1 MKTFIL
7 FFINV
12 ALIAANVFSQ
22 QDLGYSWR
30 YYRPGNTGIQG
41 DQATALW
48 IDKNGDPYIAAA
60 TGGWGEGGFAK
71 YSQSEN
77 KWINYSNVD
86 YPALGSFDNGDVQI
100 LDIVEDYD
108 KNLWMG
114 NFTGAIKFNPLLGAS
129 SIENYGTGNSSL
141 LGYTL
146 DVDLAPDSTIW
157 FTSGGLVQFN
167 PKESTWNY
175 WPGSNT
181 RLSVQ
186 PKPDGS
192 YLVWSADTYFGQVF
206 TYNSATNQ
214 LTDYLPAA
222 IGDVAGLPGK
232 DCVDDAG
239 NFWALR
245 MAQNGDW
252 ETLEY
257 QRPDGSWVSPT
268 PPYSNATFYIDSFKA
283 FGNGKAVMILTSGET
298 WMFDGVAWN
307 NFGTWRPGD
316 FNLSIDIDKQN
327 NVWVCGLGGA
337 AKRDAATGN
346 WQRHRITN
354 SSQID
359 YFVEDISIDDHGN
372 VWMTGNAGTGVG
384 GFQKF
389 DGERWTGFNQYTYGL
404 GYPFPYDADNTQAIY
419 YRPSNSTVVI
429 NPTFHGIH
437 SWDGSNFFAL
447 EDSFSTSKGFTEDSH
462 GRLWSLGEY
471 YNLRYFDENI
481 PDWIDVSIVGSGK
494 SIIRD
499 QALPGTIW
507 ASTDYEI
514 LRTDGTTSFSRS
526 IGDFPGSAAWFTELA
541 VDNNGIAW
549 IGTYSQFTST
559 GSTLIRLDANTGN
572 YTTFEHDLGWP
583 FPGEHVYPR
592 LVTPD
597 GKLWLMYDS
606 EYPSTEAG
614 LCWYDGI
621 NVGIIPA
628 SPGGVPQW
636 GGLPNSNIR
645 ELEYKEVTGGYELW
659 MSCKGRGI
667 AVLTVTNSVVP
678 VELVSFTASTNG
690 NAVNLNWSTSTETNN
705 SGFSIERKQVH
716 SFQSTVDN
724 EEWKTVSFVNGN
736 GTTTETKSYSF
747 ADENL
752 ASGKYVYRL
761 KQIDFDGTFE
771 YSNEVEVILNVPEKF
786 ELSQNYPNPFN
797 PSTKIKYQIATS
809 NSVSLKIYDVLGNK
823 VATLVNEVQP
833 SGNYEVTFDA
843 SSLSSGTYFYKLQ
856 AGNFVET
863 KKMILLR

>member
-1 MKTFIL
+1 VKNLLQNLL
-7 FFINV
+7 FPFLLISTTV
-12 ALIAANVFSQ
+12 AQ
-22 QDLGYSWR
+22 TTDYSWR

-41 DQATALW
+41 DQITALW
-48 IDKNGDPYIAAA
+48 IDENGDPYIAAA

-71 YSQSEN
+71 FIQGEN

-86 YPALGSFDNGDVQI
+86 YPLLGSFDNADVQI
-100 LDIVEDYD
+100 LDIVKDYNG
-108 KNLWMG
+108 NLWMG
-114 NFTGAIKFNPLLGAS
+114 NYAGAVKFDPQVGAAS
-129 SIENYGTGNSSL
+129 LENYGPSNSSL
-141 LGYTL
+141 QGFTY

-157 FTSGGLVQFN
+157 FTSGGLVCFYPENNQWMF
-167 PKESTWNY
+167 WQ
-175 WPGSNT
+175 GSNT
-181 RLSVQ
+181 RIAVQ
-186 PKPDGS
+186 PKTDGS

-214 LTDYLPAA
+214 LTDYLPSA

-257 QRPDGSWVSPT
+257 QRPDGTWIYPT
-268 PPYSNATFYIDSFKA
+268 PPYANVSFYIDAFKA
-283 FGNGKAVMILTSGET
+283 FGNGKAVMVLTTGES
-298 WMFDGVAWN
+298 WMFDGAAWN

-316 FNLSIDIDKQN
+316 FNLSIDIDSQN

-346 WQRHRITN
+346 WQRYRITN
-354 SSQID
+354 TSQVD
-359 YFVEDISIDDHGN
+359 YFVEDISIDDQGN

-389 DGERWTGFNQYTYGL
+389 DGETWTGFNQYTYGL

-419 YRPSNSTVVI
+419 YRPSNSTVVF
-429 NPTFHGIH
+429 NPTFHGIRA
-437 SWDGSNFFAL
+437 WDGANFFTL
-447 EDSFSTSKGFTEDSH
+447 EDSFSTSKGFTEDSQ

-471 YNLRYFDENI
+471 YNLRYFNENI
-481 PDWIDVSIVGSGK
+481 PDWIDVPIVGSGK

-499 QALPGTIW
+499 QSLPGTIW

-514 LRTDGTTSFSRS
+514 LRTDGTTSFSRT
-526 IGDFPGSAAWFTELA
+526 IDDFPGSAAWFTELA

-559 GSTLIRLDANTGN
+559 GSTLIRLDANTGQ

-614 LCWYDGI
+614 LCWYDGV
-621 NVGIIPA
+621 NVGVIPS

-645 ELEYKEVTGGYELW
+645 ELEYKTVAGGYELW

-678 VELVSFTASTNG
+678 VELVWFTANANG
-690 NAVNLNWSTSTETNN
+690 NSVTLNWHTSTETNN
-705 SGFSIERKQVH
+705 SGFSLERKQVN
-716 SFQSTVDN
+716 SSQSTVRN
-724 EEWKTVSFVNGN
+724 EEWSEINFISGH
-736 GTTTETKSYSF
+736 GTTTETQTYSF
-747 ADENL
+747 VDENL
-752 ASGKYVYRL
+752 ASGKYLYRL
-761 KQIDFDGTFE
+761 KQIDFDGTIE
-771 YSNEVEVILNVPEKF
+771 YSNEVEVNVSVPEKF

-797 PSTKIKYQIATS
+797 PGTKIKYQIASS
-809 NSVSLKIYDVLGNK
+809 NNISLKIYDVLGNE
-823 VATLVNEVQP
+823 VSSLVNEVQP
-833 SGNYEVTFDA
+833 AGNYEITFDA

-856 AGNFVET
+856 AGEFC
-863 KKMILLR
+863 

>member
-1 MKTFIL
+1 LKNIVITLGCF
-7 FFINV
+7 
-12 ALIAANVFSQ
+12 LIFMSEIIP
-22 QDLGYSWR
+22 QDPYTYSWR

-48 IDKNGDPYIAAA
+48 IDENGDPYIAAA

-71 YSQSEN
+71 FLQSEN

-86 YPALGSFDNGDVQI
+86 YPVLGSFDNADVQI

-108 KNLWMG
+108 NNLWMG
-114 NFTGAIKFNPLLGAS
+114 NYAGAVKFNPQVGVS
-129 SIENYGTGNSSL
+129 SLENYGPNNSSL
-141 LGYTL
+141 QGFTY

-157 FTSGGLVQFN
+157 FTSGGLVRFN
-167 PKESTWNY
+167 PEDNQWTNWQE
-175 WPGSNT
+175 GNT
-181 RLSVQ
+181 RIAVQ
-186 PKPDGS
+186 PKQDGS
-192 YLVWSADTYFGQVF
+192 YLVWSADTYFGYVF

-214 LTDYLPAA
+214 LSTYTPSAFGE
-222 IGDVAGLPGK
+222 IAGLPGK

-245 MAQNGDW
+245 MANPGDW

-257 QRPDGSWVSPT
+257 QRPDGAWIYPT
-268 PPYSNATFYIDSFKA
+268 PPYANVSFYIDAFKA
-283 FGNGKAVMILTSGET
+283 FGSGKALLVTTTGET
-298 WMFDGVAWN
+298 WMFDGTSWQN
-307 NFGTWRPGD
+307 YGTWRPGE
-316 FNLSIDIDKQN
+316 FTLSVDSDQQG
-327 NVWVCGLGGA
+327 NVWVCGIEGA
-337 AKRDAATGN
+337 AKRDATTGN
-346 WQRHRITN
+346 WQRYRITN
-354 SSQID
+354 TSQID
-359 YFVEDISIDDHGN
+359 YFVEDISIDDQGN

-404 GYPFPYDADNTQAIY
+404 GYPFPFDADNTQAIY
-419 YRPSNSTVVI
+419 YRPSNSTVVF

-437 SWDGSNFFAL
+437 GWDGANFFAL
-447 EDSFSTSKGFTEDSH
+447 EDSFSTSKGFTEDSQ

-481 PDWIDVSIVGSGK
+481 PDWIDVPIVGSGK

-499 QALPGTIW
+499 KTLLGTIW

-514 LRTDGTTSFSRS
+514 LRTDGTNSFSRS
-526 IGDFPGSAAWFTELA
+526 IGEFPGSAAWFTELA
-541 VDNNGIAW
+541 IDTNGIAW

-614 LCWYDGI
+614 LCWYDGV
-621 NVGIIPA
+621 NVGVFPA

-645 ELEYKEVTGGYELW
+645 ELEYKAIAGGYELW

-667 AVLTVTNSVVP
+667 AVLTVIENPTSVENENVAP
-678 VELVSFTASTNG
+678 
-690 NAVNLNWSTSTETNN
+690 NN
-705 SGFSIERKQVH
+705 
-716 SFQSTVDN
+716 
-724 EEWKTVSFVNGN
+724 
-736 GTTTETKSYSF
+736 
-747 ADENL
+747 
-752 ASGKYVYRL
+752 
-761 KQIDFDGTFE
+761 
-771 YSNEVEVILNVPEKF
+771 F

-797 PSTKIKYQIATS
+797 PTTKISFSILSSAFT
-809 NSVSLKIYDVLGNK
+809 SLKVYDILGNE
-823 VATLVNEVQP
+823 VATLVQEEKPAGTYEVQ
-833 SGNYEVTFDA
+833 FDA
-843 SSLSSGTYFYKLQ
+843 SNLSSGVYFYTLSTH
-856 AGNFVET
+856 NFTST
-863 KKMILLR
+863 KKMILTK

>member
-1 MKTFIL
+1 MKNLIQIL
-7 FFINV
+7 LFPFLLISTTV
-12 ALIAANVFSQ
+12 AQ
-22 QDLGYSWR
+22 TTDYSWR

-41 DQATALW
+41 DQVTALW
-48 IDKNGDPYIAAA
+48 IDGNGDPYIAAA

-71 YSQSEN
+71 FIQSEN

-100 LDIVEDYD
+100 LDIVEDNQQ
-108 KNLWMG
+108 NLWMG
-114 NFTGAIKFNPLLGAS
+114 NYAGAVKFNPQIGAAS
-129 SIENYGTGNSSL
+129 LENYGPSNSNL
-141 LGYTL
+141 QGFTF

-157 FTSGGLVQFN
+157 FTSGGLVRFN
-167 PKESTWNY
+167 PGNDQWMY
-175 WPGSNT
+175 WQGSNT
-181 RLSVQ
+181 RIAVQ

-214 LTDYLPAA
+214 LTDYLPTA

-239 NFWALR
+239 NFWAVR

-257 QRPDGSWVSPT
+257 QRPDGVWIYPT
-268 PPYSNATFYIDSFKA
+268 PPYSNVSFYIDAFKA
-283 FGNGKAVMILTSGET
+283 FGNGKAVMVLTTGEA

-316 FNLSIDIDKQN
+316 FNLSIDIDNQN

-346 WQRHRITN
+346 WQRYRITN
-354 SSQID
+354 TSQID
-359 YFVEDISIDDHGN
+359 YFVEDISIDDQGN
-372 VWMTGNAGTGVG
+372 VWMTGNAGTGIG

-389 DGERWTGFNQYTYGL
+389 DGDRWTGFNLYTYGL
-404 GYPFPYDADNTQAIY
+404 GYPFPYDADNSQAIY
-419 YRPSNSTVVI
+419 YRPSNSNVI
-429 NPTFHGIH
+429 FNPTFHGIH
-437 SWDGSNFFAL
+437 KWDGTNFFTL
-447 EDSFSTSKGFTEDSH
+447 EDSFSTSKGFTEDSQ
-462 GRLWSLGEY
+462 GRLWSLGDY

-481 PDWIDVSIVGSGK
+481 PDWINAPIVGSGK

-499 QALPGTIW
+499 QTLPGTIW

-514 LRTDGTTSFSRS
+514 LRTDGINTFSRS
-526 IGDFPGSAAWFTELA
+526 IEDFPGSAAWFTELV

-559 GSTLIRLDANTGN
+559 GSTLIRLDANTGQ
-572 YTTFEHDLGWP
+572 YATFEHDLGWP

-606 EYPSTEAG
+606 ESPSTEAG
-614 LCWYDGI
+614 LCWYDGTI
-621 NVGIIPA
+621 VGIIPA
-628 SPGGVPQW
+628 SPGGFPQW

-645 ELEYKEVTGGYELW
+645 ELEYKAVTGGYELW

-667 AVLTVTNSVVP
+667 AVLTVTGSVVP
-678 VELVSFTASTNG
+678 VELVSFTANANG
-690 NAVNLNWSTSTETNN
+690 SSVTLNWHTSTETNN
-705 SGFSIERKQVH
+705 SGFEIERRKTLDEG
-716 SFQSTVDN
+716 S
-724 EEWKTVSFVNGN
+724 EEWIEVGFLNGN
-736 GTTTETKSYSF
+736 GTTTETQSYSF
-747 ADENL
+747 VDENL
-752 ASGKYVYRL
+752 SNGKYVYRL
-761 KQIDFDGTFE
+761 KQMDFDGTFE
-771 YSNEVEVILNVPEKF
+771 YSNEVETLVSIPEKF

-797 PSTKIKYQIATS
+797 PSTKIKYQIATT
-809 NSVSLKIYDVLGNK
+809 NPVSLKIYDVLGNE
-823 VATLVNEVQP
+823 VATLVNEMQ
-833 SGNYEVTFDA
+833 STGNYEVTFDA

-856 AGNFVET
+856 SGSFVVT
-863 KKMILLR
+863 RKMILIK